1 MIDAKLYVYVN
12 TLTHLHHML
21 TLHSLFLYAKL
32 RLLSSPKA
40 MKKNTTIQELCV
52 GEQKIDIRPFLGSK
66 RITDTL
72 NYLDLGGCKL
82 MTAGAKQMAA
92 FVKSNPPL
100 MQLNLEKNGIPSSTD
115 TLWGEALKANTNLQ
129 HLNLHGNYF
138 NDKVSR
144 SLGSSILQV
153 MFYTSQYLFSTFSF
167 PSPFPHGKMY

>member
-1 MIDAKLYVYVN
+1 
-12 TLTHLHHML
+12 ML

-82 MTAGAKQMAA
+82 NTAGAKQMAA
-92 FVKSNPPL
+92 FIKTNPPL
-100 MQLNLEKNGIPSSTD
+100 AQLNLEKNGIPSSTD
-115 TLWGEALKANTNLQ
+115 ALWGEALKANTNLE
-129 HLNLHGNYF
+129 HLNLQGNYF

-144 SLGSSILQV
+144 SFDICRTLSID
-153 MFYTSQYLFSTFSF
+153 YI
-167 PSPFPHGKMY
+167 

>member
-1 MIDAKLYVYVN
+1 
-12 TLTHLHHML
+12 ML

-82 MTAGAKQMAA
+82 NTAGAKQMAA
-92 FVKSNPPL
+92 FIETNPPL
-100 MQLNLEKNGIPSSTD
+100 VQLNLEKNGIPSSTD

>member
-1 MIDAKLYVYVN
+1 MKCI
-12 TLTHLHHML
+12 HML
-21 TLHSLFLYAKL
+21 TIRSLFLFDK
-32 RLLSSPKA
+32 
-40 MKKNTTIQELCV
+40 
-52 GEQKIDIRPFLGSK
+52 
-66 RITDTL
+66 ITDTL

-100 MQLNLEKNGIPSSTD
+100 TQLNLEKNGIPSSTD

-144 SLGSSILQV
+144 SLDSSILQV
-153 MFYTSQYLFSTFSF
+153 MFYTSHYLFSTFSF
-167 PSPFPHGKMY
+167 PSPSPHGKMY